1 MRHADDV
8 TFQEPKPLQ
17 EATIDH
23 ARGTR
28 SVASDNEMSQMIQR
42 ARRCRLRALRG
53 LRPFAHDTRG
63 HALVEYA
70 LLLAIVVAGGT
81 VAYLV
86 AGAGA
91 NEAFEVAGQF
101 LGPSDGSQPRRF
113 GEPAPESDSAVT
125 DSASSN
131 GSPSKPVETGGISLG
146 TVAIVAWIAVVAAG
160 LLVRRFLRPKARP
173 RDDSDE
179 TVAAATTPD
188 MLARLLDKRQ
198 QIRRLLS
205 RGLEDAAA
213 QEVEVQHLM
222 SKALVAIAP
231 STPLDEVV
239 TTMTDRRIRHLLV
252 CHHGRQLLGIISDR
266 DIKERSGNAAEDIM
280 TRDPMTVA
288 PDAPVAPAITLMLTK
303 SISCLPV
310 VTSEGELFGI
320 LTTTDLMLSL
330 QCTLQVLTSI
340 AAGIGLPAQS
350 PQPAGSRAANVSSP
364 VDEEAC
370 LAGAAGA
377 APSL

>member
-1 MRHADDV
+1 MRRV
-8 TFQEPKPLQ
+8 
-17 EATIDH
+17 
-23 ARGTR
+23 
-28 SVASDNEMSQMIQR
+28 
-42 ARRCRLRALRG
+42 
-53 LRPFAHDTRG
+53 RPFAHDTRG
-63 HALVEYA
+63 HVLVEYA

-113 GEPAPESDSAVT
+113 GEPARESNSPVIDPASA
-125 DSASSN
+125 N
-131 GSPSKPVETGGISLG
+131 GSPSTPVETGRISLG
-146 TVAIVAWIAVVAAG
+146 TVAIVAWVAVVAVG
-160 LLVRRFLRPKARP
+160 LLVRRLLWPKARP
-173 RDDSDE
+173 QDVSDE
-179 TVAAATTPD
+179 TVAAAATPD

-239 TTMTDRRIRHLLV
+239 ATMADRRIRHLLV
-252 CHHGRQLLGIISDR
+252 CHRGRQLVGIISDR
-266 DIKERSGNAAEDIM
+266 DIKERSGNTAEDIM
-280 TRDPMTVA
+280 TRDPITVS
-288 PDAPVAPAITLMLTK
+288 PDASVAPAITLMLTK
-303 SISCLPV
+303 GISCLPV
-310 VTSEGELFGI
+310 VTAEGELFGI

-340 AAGIGLPAQS
+340 AAGIHLPAHA
-350 PQPAGSRAANVSSP
+350 PQPAGGRTANVGSWEEAETCLTRAADAACSP
-364 VDEEAC
+364 
-370 LAGAAGA
+370 
-377 APSL
+377 